1 MVVVVGGSAVGVAV
15 WLMVCVRV
23 GGTMVAD
30 GRVFERERFADGVGV
45 GIDFVE
51 VGVLVLVDGGVLVGV
66 FDVVDVGVDAFGED
80 VPVGVL
86 SMCHGCNPHTEQVLG
101 NSITD
106 SQSLLLSVGR
116 VR

>member
-1 MVVVVGGSAVGVAV
+1 MVGGSAVGVAV

-30 GRVFERERFADGVGV
+30 GRVFERERFAEGVGV

-51 VGVLVLVDGGVLVGV
+51 VGVFEGVGVLVGV
-66 FDVVDVGVDAFGED
+66 FDVVDVGVDAFAEV

-86 SMCHGCNPHTEQVLG
+86 SVCQGCNPHTEQVVG
-101 NSITD
+101 NATTASH
-106 SQSLLLSVGR
+106 S
-116 VR
+116 